1 MRERGLGYCA
11 SVDTE
16 REPFLGTW
24 ICDRH
29 CGKMKTGRSEQID
42 CVSSS
47 AQRGGVVFAGRTVS
61 AERCERGCT
70 ESPPIG
76 GINPLIEDDET
87 GRRRSDPPI
96 QCK

>member
-1 MRERGLGYCA
+1 M
-11 SVDTE
+11 DTKK
-16 REPFLGTW
+16 EPFSGTW
-24 ICDRH
+24 VCDRH
-29 CGKMKTGRSEQID
+29 SGKTKTGRSEQID

-70 ESPPIG
+70 DSPPIG
-76 GINPLIEDDET
+76 GIDLPIEDDKT
-87 GRRRSDPPI
+87 GRRRLDPPTETRNPPI